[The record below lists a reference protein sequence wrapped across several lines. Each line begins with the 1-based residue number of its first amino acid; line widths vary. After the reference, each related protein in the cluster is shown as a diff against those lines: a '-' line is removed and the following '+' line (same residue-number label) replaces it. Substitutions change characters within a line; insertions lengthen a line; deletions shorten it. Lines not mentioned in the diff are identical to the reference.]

1 MKRLAAPLVP
11 LVVLL
16 ASASSACRPSLEQA
30 QTASDAIRTANAR
43 DEDAA
48 FARALAALNVV
59 PMDAPRGLL
68 VLGPEKHSLATTE
81 EQGGAMDSAELE
93 WSVADGPTVRAT
105 AAGWR
110 RFYLRN
116 EPIDVKISDSRAA
129 LLVPMNPG
137 VRLAQRLDGRVV
149 RLKAKPVPTG
159 VKVIRA
165 RGVCGGGVP
174 GSGREGNQT
183 VPAFVL
189 ERHTTTELETVD
201 VSFPVTAVA
210 IECDRTNPS

>member
-1 MKRLAAPLVP
+1 MKRLAAALA
-11 LVVLL
+11 LL
-16 ASASSACRPSLEQA
+16 ASASTACRPSLEQA
-30 QTASDAIRTANAR
+30 QTESAAIRTANAR

-110 RFYLRN
+110 RFYLLN
-116 EPIDVKISDSRAA
+116 EPIDVKISASRTA
-129 LLVPMNPG
+129 LLVPVSPG

-149 RLKAKPVPTG
+149 RLKPNPMSTG
-159 VKVIRA
+159 MKVIRA
-165 RGVCGGGVP
+165 RGVCGGGGP
-174 GSGREGNQT
+174 GSGRDGNQA

-189 ERHTTTELETVD
+189 ERHTTTELDTVD
-201 VSFPVTAVA
+201 VSFPVTSVA